1 MITGGGRVITRAVIR
16 TMAAWGRSQDR
27 LLPHLL
33 PIQLFDAL
41 PMCDIVLRLQINC
54 ALSEE
59 SRVVKTLVPGGS
71 TSLHSRMYILVGIIR
86 KHAKVPITFVH
97 LYVFSSEH
105 ILLPAPSYL

>member
-16 TMAAWGRSQDR
+16 TMAAWGRSQER

-41 PMCDIVLRLQINC
+41 PMCDIVLRWQI
-54 ALSEE
+54 EE

-71 TSLHSRMYILVGIIR
+71 
-86 KHAKVPITFVH
+86 AKQ
-97 LYVFSSEH
+97 S
-105 ILLPAPSYL
+105 A

>member
-16 TMAAWGRSQDR
+16 TMAAWGRSQER

-71 TSLHSRMYILVGIIR
+71 
-86 KHAKVPITFVH
+86 AKQ
-97 LYVFSSEH
+97 S
-105 ILLPAPSYL
+105 A

>member
-16 TMAAWGRSQDR
+16 TMAARGRSQDR

-59 SRVVKTLVPGGS
+59 SRVVKT
-71 TSLHSRMYILVGIIR
+71 
-86 KHAKVPITFVH
+86 VPITFVH
-97 LYVFSSEH
+97 LYAFSSEH

>member
-16 TMAAWGRSQDR
+16 TMAALDRSQDR

-41 PMCDIVLRLQINC
+41 PLCDIVLRLQINC
-54 ALSEE
+54 AASEE

-71 TSLHSRMYILVGIIR
+71 TKQSIVECTFSLEL
-86 KHAKVPITFVH
+86 
-97 LYVFSSEH
+97 
-105 ILLPAPSYL
+105 

>member
-59 SRVVKTLVPGGS
+59 NRVVKTVC
-71 TSLHSRMYILVGIIR
+71 IVEC
-86 KHAKVPITFVH
+86 TF
-97 LYVFSSEH
+97 
-105 ILLPAPSYL
+105 LLEL